1 MKWQTC
7 QTQNLVGRKLRKR
20 FKSLR
25 RQDMK
30 SFADIIAGARTL
42 GTRRFVVAQAADP
55 VVLEAVE
62 AARREGFCAPV
73 LVGVRAEIDAAARE
87 AGVQLD
93 GHRIVEVAAKAD
105 AAAAAVR
112 LVASGEG
119 DVLVKGLLQTSELL
133 KPVLDKAT
141 GLGRGRLISH
151 VGVFLVPGFDRFVL
165 VTDAALCIAPDLAQK
180 ADIVR
185 NAFETAHGLGIAD
198 PVAAILCAI
207 ENVNPKMPATMDAAE
222 LVKMAES
229 GEIAGGRVVGPLAL
243 DGAVDP
249 AAARHKG
256 IANPLAGPGR
266 HPRGTRHRGGQR
278 PLQVA
283 HLLRPGGGRGHHRGS
298 PRADRGHLALRQRGG
313 QAALDGAG
321 RALLRR
327 YATELPEQHHRVVP
341 AEAERVRDGGPDAAR
356 ARPCSARSPGRRPG
370 RGSRGCASAGR
381 TGRGSP

>member
-1 MKWQTC
+1 
-7 QTQNLVGRKLRKR
+7 
-20 FKSLR
+20 
-25 RQDMK
+25 MK
-30 SFADIIAGARTL
+30 SFSDIVAGARKL

-73 LVGVRAEIDAAARE
+73 LVGVREEIDAAARG
-87 AGVQLD
+87 AGVELAS
-93 GHRIVEVAAKAD
+93 HRIVEVASKAD

-141 GLGRGRLISH
+141 GLGRGRLITH
-151 VGVFLVPGFDRFVL
+151 VGVFLVPGLDRFVL

-198 PVAAILCAI
+198 PIAAILCAI

-222 LVKMAES
+222 LVKMAER

-256 IANPLAGPGR
+256 IANPLAG
-266 HPRGTRHRGGQR
+266 
-278 PLQVA
+278 
-283 HLLRPGGGRGHHRGS
+283 
-298 PRADRGHLALRQRGG
+298 RADILVAP
-313 QAALDGAG
+313 DIEAG
-321 RALLRR
+321 NILYKSLTCFAR
-327 YATELPEQHHRVVP
+327 
-341 AEAERVRDGGPDAAR
+341 AEAAGIIVGAR
-356 ARPCSARSPGRRPG
+356 APIVVTSRSDSAADKLHSMALAVLCSATP
-370 RGSRGCASAGR
+370 R
-381 TGRGSP
+381 TP